1 MNYQAAMN
9 PVSLPPNL
17 FAENSGNVPIFAGAD
32 FHPPVLAQTGRAPDG
47 MRR

>member
-9 PVSLPPNL
+9 PASLPPKL
-17 FAENSGNVPIFAGAD
+17 FAENYGNVPIYPGAD
-32 FHPPVLAQTGRAPDG
+32 FHPPVPGQTGRAPDG